1 VVAEKSGRSVVTSAS
16 YEARKYGVHSAMPVS
31 QALAL
36 CPQLVIVEPTRAKY
50 SEASGKIM
58 DVLHGVTPLVE
69 PLAIDDAFFDV
80 AGARRRLGTP
90 ARLAMLTKERVRQA
104 AGLPSTAGVAATK
117 SVAKVASDH
126 SKTDGIGAVPV
137 DQTAQSLS
145 PLPV

>member
-1 VVAEKSGRSVVTSAS
+1 
-16 YEARKYGVHSAMPVS
+16 

-69 PLAIDDAFFDV
+69 QLSIDEAFLDV

-90 ARLAMLTKERVRQA
+90 AQLAMLLKERVRQA
-104 AGLPSTAGVAATK
+104 TGLPCTAGVAATQ
-117 SVAKVASDH
+117 SVANISSAPS
-126 SKTDGIGAVPV
+126 TPDGIGVVPV
-137 DQTAQSLS
+137 DRTIFSPVTCKRDLGCWSKVAPTAH
-145 PLPV
+145 